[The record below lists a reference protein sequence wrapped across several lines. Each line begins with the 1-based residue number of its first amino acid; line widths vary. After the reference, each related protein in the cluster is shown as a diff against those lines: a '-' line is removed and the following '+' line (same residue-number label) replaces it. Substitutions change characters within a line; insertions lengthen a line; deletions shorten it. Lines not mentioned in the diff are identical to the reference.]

1 MSIIDKIDSLTEGT
15 TLSDSVAFDKLIKK
29 VASMTDGNDHTGAR
43 ILIASS
49 VLKNKKL
56 VKIFKAIEDIQN
68 LEGHLPNSLGKYS
81 SEKTDEM
88 MKLAKRELDQTRYAR
103 LHDSI

>member
-1 MSIIDKIDSLTEGT
+1 MSVIDKIDKITEGT

-29 VASMTDGNDHTGAR
+29 VAGMTDGNDHTGTR

-56 VKIFKAIEDIQN
+56 VKIFEAIEEIQN
-68 LEGHLPNSLGKYS
+68 VEGHLPNSLGKYS

-88 MKLAKRELDQTRYAR
+88 MKLAKRELEPIRYSR
-103 LHDSI
+103 LHDSL